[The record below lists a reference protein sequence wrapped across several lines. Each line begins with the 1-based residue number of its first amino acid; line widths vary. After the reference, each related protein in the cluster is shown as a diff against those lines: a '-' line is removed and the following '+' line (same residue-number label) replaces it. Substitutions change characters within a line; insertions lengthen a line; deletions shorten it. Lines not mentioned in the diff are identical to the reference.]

1 MTIFLGKVLN
11 LCYLVLVSLSLL
23 EGENIFYF
31 KVDISFIYVYQ
42 PPVLDNSLWSH
53 EQWAC
58 HTTILTLE

>member
-23 EGENIFYF
+23 EGENFFYF

-53 EQWAC
+53 E
-58 HTTILTLE
+58 